1 MQTTP
6 ISAPSSAEAADRT
19 GRWLSGLTGW
29 VLAHRA
35 LVAVGWL
42 VLTLVGFY
50 GSAKVTDA
58 LNESFTMPD
67 SASTIANE
75 EIVSRFDSGG
85 STPPLVAV
93 VTLPRGATA
102 SDPQVRADLRA
113 LERDLA
119 RAVPGARIASFG
131 STSEPAYV
139 SDDGRTTFAI
149 VHPPSSEVDAA
160 GPSGNEISD
169 TTLENAERA
178 VADARVGGAQVRLT
192 GAGLL
197 AREAPGEGGGP
208 SFLNETLLA
217 GVGALIVLVF
227 VFASAL
233 AVVPLLMAIVAIP
246 VTLLAVWGLTGV
258 TEVNLVVVFLVSLIG
273 LGIAI
278 DYALLIVM
286 RWREERDRG
295 RSNEDAIARAAGTA
309 GRAVLFSGTTVAI
322 GLLAAVVLPV
332 PFLRSMGYGGLLI
345 ALVSVAVALTLLPV
359 VLATIG
365 PVADARRLR
374 RTDRAVGVWGAWAR
388 LVIRHRV
395 VAALGGTAVLVAL
408 CVVAQGM
415 LLGTPEAQSL
425 GGAGGPKAALEQLER
440 SGIGAAPLAP
450 VEVLTPAADADGT
463 AARLATVDGV
473 RAASAPGGDWRADG
487 DAVVE
492 VFPRSDT
499 NAQAGRDAVDAVRDA
514 AAAQPATAVGGG
526 TAETMDFI
534 DGVYGSFPLMLALIS
549 VVTFVLLARAFRS
562 IVLPVKAI
570 AMNLLS
576 VFAALGVM
584 TLVWQHGVGTELLFG
599 VGASGSVLSWAPVIV
614 FAFIYG
620 LSMDYEVFIIARMRE
635 EYDRTGSTDEAVVRG
650 MAGTGRLVTSAALI
664 VFLAFAS
671 LATAGDADLQ
681 VLATGLAAGVLID
694 ALIVRSLLVPATV
707 SWLGRWNWWMP
718 ERSRRLLRL
727 PETTPAAES

>member
-1 MQTTP
+1 MRTTP
-6 ISAPSSAEAADRT
+6 ISAHPVDRT
-19 GRWLSGLTGW
+19 GRWLASLTGW
-29 VLAHRA
+29 VLAHKR

-42 VLTLVGFY
+42 ALTLVGFY
-50 GSAKVTDA
+50 GAAKVTDA
-58 LNESFTMPD
+58 LNEDFTMPD
-67 SASTIANE
+67 SASTVTNE
-75 EIVSRFDSGG
+75 RIVSRFDSGG
-85 STPPLVAV
+85 ATPPLVAV
-93 VTLPRGATA
+93 VTLPPGTTA
-102 SDPQVRADLRA
+102 SAPAVRADLRT
-113 LERDLA
+113 LEQDLA
-119 RAVPGARIASFG
+119 RAVPGARVASFG

-149 VHPPSSEVDAA
+149 VHPPSTVVDNA

-169 TTLENAERA
+169 ATLASAEQA
-178 VADARVGGAQVRLT
+178 AADARVGGAEVRLT
-192 GAGLL
+192 GAALL
-197 AREAPGEGGGP
+197 ARETPGEGGGP
-208 SFLNETLLA
+208 SFLNETLIA
-217 GVGALIVLVF
+217 GVGALIVLAF

-233 AVVPLLMAIVAIP
+233 ALVPLLMAIVAIP
-246 VTLLAVWGLTGV
+246 VTLLAVWGLTAL

-286 RWREERDRG
+286 RWREERERG
-295 RSNEDAIARAAGTA
+295 ASNEEAIIHAAGTA

-322 GLLAAVVLPV
+322 GLLSALVLPV
-332 PFLRSMGYGGLLI
+332 PFLRSMGLGGLLI
-345 ALVSVAVALTLLPV
+345 PLVSVAVALTLLPV
-359 VLATIG
+359 VLATVG

-374 RTDRAVGVWGAWAR
+374 RTDRAERHWAAWAR

-395 VAALGGTAVLVAL
+395 AAALGGTAVLVAL
-408 CVVAQGM
+408 CIVAQGM

-425 GGAGGPKAALEQLER
+425 GGTGDPKAALEQLER

-450 VEVLTPAADADGT
+450 IEVLTPAARADDT
-463 AARLATVDGV
+463 AARMATVDGV
-473 RAASAPGGDWRADG
+473 RAASAPGGAWRADG

-499 NAQAGRDAVDAVRDA
+499 NSQAGRESVDAVRDA
-514 AAAQPATAVGGG
+514 AAAKPATTVGGG

-534 DGVYGSFPLMLALIS
+534 DGVYGSFPLMLVLIS

-562 IVLPVKAI
+562 IVLPAKAI

-576 VFAALGVM
+576 VFATWGVM

-599 VGASGSVLSWAPVIV
+599 VDPTGSVLSWAPVIV

-620 LSMDYEVFIIARMRE
+620 LSMDYEVFILARMRE
-635 EYDRTGSTDEAVVRG
+635 EYDRTGTTDEAVVRG

-664 VFLAFAS
+664 VFLAFAAM
-671 LATAGDADLQ
+671 ATAGEADLQ

-694 ALIVRSLLVPATV
+694 ALIVRTLLVPATV

-718 ERSRRLLRL
+718 ERGRRLLRL
-727 PETTPAAES
+727 PAVTPAAES